1 MESPDLNP
9 ALPPDDRFDALLR
22 SVAPAPLEDG
32 GFTRRVMASL
42 PRPRRS
48 RAEWGRGAAVA
59 LGAAA
64 GIAGIVLSGG
74 AGLAMGEASLSL
86 SAAAED
92 GIAAFANPGL
102 ALGLAVTAA
111 CLAAL
116 AAFEQLA
123 GD

>member
-9 ALPPDDRFDALLR
+9 NSSPDDRFDALLR
-22 SVAPAPLEDG
+22 RAAPAPLEDN

-42 PRPRRS
+42 PEPRRS
-48 RAEWGRGAAVA
+48 RGEWGRWGPVA

-64 GIAGIVLSGG
+64 GLAGIVLSGG
-74 AGLAMGEASLSL
+74 SGFALGEASLSL

-92 GIAAFANPGL
+92 GIAAFANPGFV
-102 ALGLAVTAA
+102 LGLAVTAA

-116 AAFEQLA
+116 AAFDQLVE
-123 GD
+123 D